1 MEIASLP
8 VEFNKDEFN
17 SRFRL
22 IIVAVQRTRQL
33 MLEGSKPV
41 IVSKYTKETMV
52 ALEEVLESRIHH
64 LKGKEAKVALREA
77 AQARL
82 AHIGVEEEE
91 KDELAKEIRRELS
104 VYMAEQEQKKRGT
117 GKEEDAGS

>member
-8 VEFNKDEFN
+8 IEYNKDEFN

-64 LKGKEAKVALREA
+64 LKDKEAKVALREA

-82 AHIGVEEEE
+82 AHIGTEEEE

-104 VYMAEQEQKKRGT
+104 VYMAEQEQKKRGA
-117 GKEEDAGS
+117 GKEEDAER